1 MPIYA
6 YKGLD
11 RAGKEIKN
19 TINVESI
26 VAAKQRVKTMG
37 IMLIDIREQKA
48 QGTSGGGS
56 IATRLKGGSVPV
68 DDLAMM
74 TRQLATLIKAKIQ
87 IVEALSALVDQVDNA
102 NLRLVLSD
110 LKSKVN
116 EGASLAKALQDHP
129 KVFNSVFVNMV
140 EAGEASGTLEIVLI
154 RLADFTESQVKLK
167 NKIKG
172 AMTYPVIMAAF
183 GFTMMNVIFIFV
195 IPKIAKIFISMKKE
209 LPFITQVC
217 IWISN
222 FLVNY
227 WWLVIVAMVG
237 TVYFVNKYINTKSG
251 QSQWHSVQLRL
262 PVLGMLIKMINVSR
276 FCSTLGTLMNSGVPI
291 LTALNIVKN
300 LIPNVHMKEAVEKA
314 RVSVSEGASITNP
327 LIQSGYFPPMVTHM
341 IKLGE
346 RSGELEPMLK
356 IISENYEDQVQS
368 KIGGLTSILEPIM
381 MICLGTAIGFI
392 VFAVVIPMMN
402 MNSIR

>member
-1 MPIYA
+1 MPIYL
-6 YKGLD
+6 YKGMD
-11 RAGKEIKN
+11 RTGKEVKN

-26 VAAKQRVKTMG
+26 AAAKQRVKSLG

-48 QGTSGGGS
+48 QNTGAGGS
-56 IATRLKGGSVPV
+56 VLRIGGSVPV
-68 DDLAMM
+68 DDLAIM

-87 IVEALSALVDQVDNA
+87 IVEALAALTDQVENA
-102 NLRLVLSD
+102 NLRLILSD
-110 LKSKVN
+110 LRQKVN

-140 EAGEASGTLEIVLI
+140 EAGEASGTLEIVLL
-154 RLADFTESQVKLK
+154 RLADFTEQQVKLK

-172 AMTYPVIMAAF
+172 AMTYPVIMAIF

-222 FLVNY
+222 FLVGY
-227 WWLVIVAMVG
+227 WWAVIIGMIAVVYG
-237 TVYFVNKYINTKSG
+237 TLKYINTPKG
-251 QSQWHSVQLRL
+251 ESQWHALQLKL
-262 PVLGMLIKMINVSR
+262 PILGILVKMINVSR

-300 LIPNVHMKEAVEKA
+300 LIPNVHMKDAVEKA
-314 RVSVSEGASITNP
+314 RQSVSEGASLAQP
-327 LIQSGYFPPMVTHM
+327 LIQSGFFPPLVTHM

-368 KIGGLTSILEPIM
+368 RISGLTSVLEPIM

-402 MNSIR
+402 MNSIN

>member
-26 VAAKQRVKTMG
+26 VAAKQKVKSMG
-37 IMLIDIREQKA
+37 IMLVDIKEQKA

-56 IATRLKGGSVPV
+56 LLRMRGTVPV
-68 DDLAMM
+68 EDLAIM

-87 IVEALSALVDQVDNA
+87 IVEALSALTDQVENP

-110 LKSKVN
+110 LKQKVN
-116 EGASLAKALQDHP
+116 EGASLAKALTDHP
-129 KVFNSVFVNMV
+129 KVFNSVFCNMV
-140 EAGEASGTLEIVLI
+140 EAGEASGTLEIVLL

-167 NKIKG
+167 NKVKG
-172 AMTYPVIMAAF
+172 AMTYPVIMGVF
-183 GFTMMNVIFIFV
+183 GFLMMNVIFIFV
-195 IPKIAKIFISMKKE
+195 IPKLAKIFTSQKVE
-209 LPFITQVC
+209 LPLITKIC
-217 IWISN
+217 MWISD

-227 WWLVIVAMVG
+227 WWLVIVSIIGAI
-237 TVYFVNKYINTKSG
+237 FLVNKYINTRAG
-251 QSQWHSVQLRL
+251 QSQWHSLQLKL
-262 PVLGMLIKMINVSR
+262 PILGILVKMINVSR
-276 FCSTLGTLMNSGVPI
+276 FCSTLATLMNSGVPI
-291 LTALNIVKN
+291 LTALTIVKN
-300 LIPNVHMKEAVEKA
+300 LIPNIHMKDAVEKA
-314 RVSVSEGASITNP
+314 RISVSEGASLTQP
-327 LIQSGYFPPMVTHM
+327 LVQSGYFPPLVTHM

-368 KIGGLTSILEPIM
+368 RISGLTSVLEPIM

-392 VFAVVIPMMN
+392 VFAVVIPMMQ
-402 MNSIR
+402 MNQIR

>member
-1 MPIYA
+1 MPIYS

-11 RAGKEIKN
+11 KTGKEVKN

-26 VAAKQRVKTMG
+26 VAAKQRVKSLG
-37 IMLIDIREQKA
+37 IMLIDIQEQKA
-48 QGTSGGGS
+48 QGTSGGPS
-56 IATRLKGGSVPV
+56 LLQLRGSVPV
-68 DDLAMM
+68 EDLAMM

-87 IVEALSALVDQVDNA
+87 IVEALSALVDQVENP

-110 LKSKVN
+110 LKQKVN

-129 KVFNSVFVNMV
+129 KVFNSIYVNMV
-140 EAGEASGTLEIVLI
+140 EAGEASGTLEIVLL

-167 NKIKG
+167 SRIRG
-172 AMTYPVIMAAF
+172 AMTYPMIMGIF
-183 GFTMMNVIFIFV
+183 GFVMMNVIFIFV

-209 LPFITQVC
+209 LPLITQIC

-222 FLVNY
+222 FLISY
-227 WWLVIVAMVG
+227 WWAVIAGMIG
-237 TVYFVNKYINTKSG
+237 TAYLVNKYIHTKKG
-251 QSQWHSVQLRL
+251 EAQWHAIQLRL
-262 PVLGMLIKMINVSR
+262 PVLGLMVKMINVSR

-291 LTALNIVKN
+291 LTALTIVKN
-300 LIPNVHMKEAVEKA
+300 LIPNVHMKDAVEKA
-314 RVSVSEGASITNP
+314 RISVSEGASIAAP
-327 LIQSGYFPPMVTHM
+327 LIQSGYFPAMVTHM

-368 KIGGLTSILEPIM
+368 KISGLTSVLEPIM
-381 MICLGTAIGFI
+381 MICLGAAIGFI

-402 MNSIR
+402 MNSLR

>member
-6 YKGLD
+6 YKGMD
-11 RAGKEIKN
+11 RSGKEIKN

-26 VAAKQRVKTMG
+26 VVAKQRVKSMG

-48 QGTSGGGS
+48 QGTSGGPSLLRIGS
-56 IATRLKGGSVPV
+56 SVPV

-74 TRQLATLIKAKIQ
+74 SRQLATLIKAKIQ
-87 IVEALSALVDQVDNA
+87 IVEALAALTDQVENA

-110 LKSKVN
+110 LRQKVN

-129 KVFNSVFVNMV
+129 KVFNSIYVNMV
-140 EAGEASGTLEIVLI
+140 EAGEASGTLEIVLL

-172 AMTYPVIMAAF
+172 AMTYPVIMAVF
-183 GFTMMNVIFIFV
+183 GFVMMNVIFIFV

-209 LPFITQVC
+209 LPLITKIC
-217 IWISN
+217 IGISN
-222 FLVNY
+222 FLVGY
-227 WWLVIVAMVG
+227 WWLVIIGIIFSIYATM
-237 TVYFVNKYINTKSG
+237 KYISTAKG
-251 QSQWHSVQLRL
+251 QSQWHAMQLKL
-262 PVLGMLIKMINVSR
+262 PVLGILVKMINVSR

-291 LTALNIVKN
+291 LTALTIVKN
-300 LIPNVHMKEAVEKA
+300 LIPNVHMKDAVEKA
-314 RVSVSEGASITNP
+314 RQSVSEGASLAQP
-327 LIQSGYFPPMVTHM
+327 LIQCGYFPALVTHM

-368 KIGGLTSILEPIM
+368 KISGLTSILEPIM
-381 MICLGTAIGFI
+381 MICLGVAIGFI

-402 MNSIR
+402 MNSLR

>member
-11 RAGKEIKN
+11 RSGKEIKN

-26 VAAKQRVKTMG
+26 VAAKQRVKSMG
-37 IMLIDIREQKA
+37 VMLIDIREQKA
-48 QGTSGGGS
+48 QGTSGSNGS
-56 IATRLKGGSVPV
+56 IFRMGGSVPV

-87 IVEALSALVDQVDNA
+87 IVEALAALTDQVDNP
-102 NLRLVLSD
+102 NLRLILSD
-110 LKSKVN
+110 LKQKVN

-154 RLADFTESQVKLK
+154 RLADFTESQVRLK
-167 NKIKG
+167 NKIRG
-172 AMTYPVIMAAF
+172 AMTYPVIMGVF
-183 GFTMMNVIFIFV
+183 GFVMMNVIFIFV
-195 IPKIAKIFISMKKE
+195 IPQIAKIFISMKRE

-217 IWISN
+217 IWISQ
-222 FLVNY
+222 FLQSY
-227 WWLVIVAMVG
+227 WWLVIASIFA
-237 TVYFVNKYINTKSG
+237 TAYLTNKYVKTKKG
-251 QSQWHSVQLRL
+251 QSQWHSLQLKL
-262 PVLGMLIKMINVSR
+262 PILGILVKMINVSR
-276 FCSTLGTLMNSGVPI
+276 FCSTLGTLLNSGVPI
-291 LTALNIVKN
+291 LTALTIVKN
-300 LIPNVHMKEAVEKA
+300 LIPNVHMKDAVEKA
-314 RVSVSEGASITNP
+314 RLSVSEGASLTGP
-327 LIQSGYFPPMVTHM
+327 LIQSGYFPALVTHM
-341 IKLGE
+341 IRLGE

-368 KIGGLTSILEPIM
+368 KISGLTSILEPIM
-381 MICLGTAIGFI
+381 MIGLGGAIGFI

-402 MNSIR
+402 LNSIR

>member
-1 MPIYA
+1 MPIYL
-6 YKGLD
+6 YKGMD
-11 RAGKEIKN
+11 RTGKEVKN

-26 VAAKQRVKTMG
+26 AAAKQRVKSLG

-48 QGTSGGGS
+48 QNTGAGGS
-56 IATRLKGGSVPV
+56 VLRIGGSVPV
-68 DDLAMM
+68 DDLAIM

-87 IVEALSALVDQVDNA
+87 IVEALAALTDQVENA
-102 NLRLVLSD
+102 NLRLILSD
-110 LKSKVN
+110 LRQKVN

-140 EAGEASGTLEIVLI
+140 EAGEASGTLEIVLL
-154 RLADFTESQVKLK
+154 RLADFTEQQVKLK

-172 AMTYPVIMAAF
+172 AMTYPVIMAIF

-222 FLVNY
+222 FLVGY
-227 WWLVIVAMVG
+227 WWAVIIGMIAVVYG
-237 TVYFVNKYINTKSG
+237 TLKYINTPKG
-251 QSQWHSVQLRL
+251 ESQWHALQLRL
-262 PVLGMLIKMINVSR
+262 PILGILVKMINVSR

-300 LIPNVHMKEAVEKA
+300 LIPNVHMKDAVEKA
-314 RVSVSEGASITNP
+314 RQSVSEGASLAQP
-327 LIQSGYFPPMVTHM
+327 LIQSGFFPPLVTHM

-368 KIGGLTSILEPIM
+368 RISGLTSVLEPIM

-402 MNSIR
+402 MNSIN

>member
-1 MPIYA
+1 MPIYL
-6 YKGLD
+6 YKGMD
-11 RAGKEIKN
+11 RAGKEVKN

-26 VAAKQRVKTMG
+26 AAAKQRVKSMG

-48 QGTSGGGS
+48 QNTGAGGS
-56 IATRLKGGSVPV
+56 VLRIGGSVPV
-68 DDLAMM
+68 DDLAIM

-87 IVEALSALVDQVDNA
+87 IVEALAALTDQVENA

-110 LKSKVN
+110 LRQKVN

-129 KVFNSVFVNMV
+129 KVFNSVYVNMV
-140 EAGEASGTLEIVLI
+140 EAGEASGTLEIVLL
-154 RLADFTESQVKLK
+154 RLADFTEQQVKLK

-172 AMTYPVIMAAF
+172 AMTYPVIMAVF

-227 WWLVIVAMVG
+227 WWLVIVMIIA
-237 TVYFVNKYINTKSG
+237 TVYGTLKYISTPKG
-251 QSQWHSVQLRL
+251 ESQWHALQLKL
-262 PVLGMLIKMINVSR
+262 PILGILVKMINVSR

-300 LIPNVHMKEAVEKA
+300 LIPNVHMKDAVEKA
-314 RVSVSEGASITNP
+314 RQSVSEGASLAQP
-327 LIQSGYFPPMVTHM
+327 LVQSGFFPPLVTHM

-368 KIGGLTSILEPIM
+368 RISGLTSVLEPIM

-402 MNSIR
+402 MNQVN

>member
-1 MPIYA
+1 MPIYL
-6 YKGLD
+6 YKGMD
-11 RAGKEIKN
+11 RAGKEVKN

-26 VAAKQRVKTMG
+26 VAAKQRVKSMG

-48 QGTSGGGS
+48 QNTGAGGS
-56 IATRLKGGSVPV
+56 VLRIGGSVPV
-68 DDLAMM
+68 DDLAIM

-87 IVEALSALVDQVDNA
+87 IVEALAALTDQVENA

-110 LKSKVN
+110 LRQKVN

-129 KVFNSVFVNMV
+129 KVFNSVYVNMV
-140 EAGEASGTLEIVLI
+140 EAGEASGTLEIVLL
-154 RLADFTESQVKLK
+154 RLADFTEQQVKLK

-172 AMTYPVIMAAF
+172 AMTYPVIMAVF

-222 FLVNY
+222 FLVAY
-227 WWLVIVAMVG
+227 WWVVIVGIIATVFG
-237 TVYFVNKYINTKSG
+237 TLKYIRTAKG
-251 QSQWHSVQLRL
+251 ESQWHALQLKL
-262 PVLGMLIKMINVSR
+262 PILGILVKMINVSR

-300 LIPNVHMKEAVEKA
+300 LIPNVHMKDAVEKA
-314 RVSVSEGASITNP
+314 RQSVSEGASLAQP
-327 LIQSGYFPPMVTHM
+327 LVQSGYFPPLVTHM

-368 KIGGLTSILEPIM
+368 RISGLTSVLEPIM

-402 MNSIR
+402 MNQI

>member
-11 RAGKEIKN
+11 RTGKEIKN
-19 TINVESI
+19 TINMENI
-26 VAAKQRVKTMG
+26 LAAKQRIKSMG
-37 IMLIDIREQKA
+37 VMLIDIREQKA
-48 QGTSGGGS
+48 QGTSGG
-56 IATRLKGGSVPV
+56 ATLLRVGGSVPV

-74 TRQLATLIKAKIQ
+74 TRQLSTLIKAKIQ
-87 IVEALSALVDQVDNA
+87 IVEALSALTDQVENP
-102 NLRLVLSD
+102 NLRLILSD
-110 LKSKVN
+110 LRQKVN

-129 KVFNSVFVNMV
+129 KVFNSIYSNMV
-140 EAGEASGTLEIVLI
+140 EAGEASGTLEIVLL

-183 GFTMMNVIFIFV
+183 GFVMMNVIFIFV

-209 LPFITQVC
+209 LPLITKIC
-217 IWISN
+217 IAISN
-222 FLVNY
+222 FLVSY
-227 WWLVIVAMVG
+227 WWLVIIGIVVSL
-237 TVYFVNKYINTKSG
+237 YSILKYIETPQG
-251 QSQWHSVQLRL
+251 QSRWHALQLKL
-262 PVLGMLIKMINVSR
+262 PVLGVLVKMINVSR

-300 LIPNVHMKEAVEKA
+300 LIPNVHMKDAVEKA
-314 RVSVSEGASITNP
+314 RQSVSEGASLAQP
-327 LIQSGYFPPMVTHM
+327 LIQSGHFPPLVTHM

-346 RSGELEPMLK
+346 KSGELEPMLK

-368 KIGGLTSILEPIM
+368 KISGLTSVLEPIM
-381 MICLGTAIGFI
+381 MICLGVAIGFI

-402 MNSIR
+402 MNSLR

>member
-6 YKGLD
+6 YKGMD
-11 RAGKEIKN
+11 RSGKEVKN

-26 VAAKQRVKTMG
+26 VAAKQRVKAMG

-48 QGTSGGGS
+48 QGTSGGPS
-56 IATRLKGGSVPV
+56 LLRLSGSVPV

-87 IVEALSALVDQVDNA
+87 IVEALGALTDQVENA
-102 NLRLVLSD
+102 NLRLVLAD
-110 LKSKVN
+110 LRQKVN

-129 KVFNSVFVNMV
+129 KVFNSIYVNMV
-140 EAGEASGTLEIVLI
+140 EAGEASGTLEIVLV

-172 AMTYPVIMAAF
+172 AMTYPVIMAVF
-183 GFTMMNVIFIFV
+183 GFVMMNVIFIFV

-209 LPFITQVC
+209 LPVITKIC

-227 WWLVIVAMVG
+227 WWLVILSIIGA
-237 TVYFVNKYINTKSG
+237 VYATMKYVNTAKG
-251 QSQWHSVQLRL
+251 QSQWHALQLRL
-262 PVLGMLIKMINVSR
+262 PILGILIKMINVSR
-276 FCSTLGTLMNSGVPI
+276 FCSTLGTLLNSGVPI
-291 LTALNIVKN
+291 LASLNIVKN
-300 LIPNVHMKEAVEKA
+300 LIPNVHMKDAVEKA
-314 RVSVSEGASITNP
+314 RQSVSEGASLAQP
-327 LIQSGYFPPMVTHM
+327 LIQSGYFPALVTHM

-368 KIGGLTSILEPIM
+368 RISGLTSVLEPIM
-381 MICLGTAIGFI
+381 MICLGIAIGFI

-402 MNSIR
+402 MNSLR

>member
-6 YKGLD
+6 YKGMD
-11 RAGKEIKN
+11 KSGKEIKN

-26 VAAKQRVKTMG
+26 VAAKARVKSMG

-48 QGTSGGGS
+48 QNTSGS
-56 IATRLKGGSVPV
+56 ASLLRMGGSVPV
-68 DDLAMM
+68 EDLAMM

-87 IVEALSALVDQVDNA
+87 IVEALSALTDQVENP

-110 LKSKVN
+110 LKQKVN
-116 EGASLAKALQDHP
+116 EGASLAKALTDHP
-129 KVFNSVFVNMV
+129 KVFNSVYANMV
-140 EAGEASGTLEIVLI
+140 EAGEASGTLELVLL

-172 AMTYPVIMAAF
+172 AMTYPVIMGVF
-183 GFTMMNVIFIFV
+183 GFAMMNVIFIFV
-195 IPKIAKIFISMKKE
+195 IPKIAKIFLSMKKE

-227 WWLVIVAMVG
+227 WWLVIVGIFA
-237 TVYFVNKYINTKSG
+237 TVYLTHKYIHTAKG
-251 QSQWHSVQLRL
+251 ESQWHSLQLKL
-262 PVLGMLIKMINVSR
+262 PILGIMIKMINVSR

-291 LTALNIVKN
+291 LTALTIVKN
-300 LIPNVHMKEAVEKA
+300 LIPNVHMKDAVEKA
-314 RVSVSEGASITNP
+314 RISVSEGASLAQP
-327 LIQSGYFPPMVTHM
+327 LIQSGYFPALVTHM

-368 KIGGLTSILEPIM
+368 RISGLTSILEPIM
-381 MICLGTAIGFI
+381 MIFLGTAIGFI

-402 MNSIR
+402 MNSLR

>member
-1 MPIYA
+1 MPIYS
-6 YKGLD
+6 YKGMD
-11 RAGKEIKN
+11 RSGKEIKN

-26 VAAKQRVKTMG
+26 VAAKQRLKGMG
-37 IMLIDIREQKA
+37 IMLIDIKEQKA
-48 QGTSGGGS
+48 QGTSGGS
-56 IATRLKGGSVPV
+56 SLLQLRGSVPV
-68 DDLAMM
+68 EDLAMM
-74 TRQLATLIKAKIQ
+74 TRQLATLIRAKIQ
-87 IVEALSALVDQVDNA
+87 IVEALSALVDQVENP

-110 LKSKVN
+110 LKQKVN

-129 KVFNSVFVNMV
+129 KVFNSIYVNMV
-140 EAGEASGTLEIVLI
+140 EAGEASGTLEIVLL

-167 NKIKG
+167 SKIRG
-172 AMTYPVIMAAF
+172 AMTYPVIMGVF
-183 GFTMMNVIFIFV
+183 GFVMMNVIFIFV

-222 FLVNY
+222 FLVSY
-227 WWLVIVAMVG
+227 WWLVIAAIIG
-237 TVYFVNKYINTKSG
+237 TIFVVNKYIHTTKG
-251 QSQWHSVQLRL
+251 ESQWHALQLKL
-262 PVLGMLIKMINVSR
+262 PVLGMMVKMINVSR

-291 LTALNIVKN
+291 LTALTIVKN
-300 LIPNVHMKEAVEKA
+300 LIPNVHMKDAVEKA
-314 RVSVSEGASITNP
+314 RISVSEGASIAAP
-327 LIQSGYFPPMVTHM
+327 LVQSGYFPAMVTHM

-368 KIGGLTSILEPIM
+368 KISGLTSVLEPIM

-402 MNSIR
+402 MNSLR

>member
-1 MPIYA
+1 MPIYS

-11 RAGKEIKN
+11 RTGKEVKN

-26 VAAKQRVKTMG
+26 VAAKQRVKSLG
-37 IMLIDIREQKA
+37 IMLIDIQEQKA
-48 QGTSGGGS
+48 QGTSGRPS
-56 IATRLKGGSVPV
+56 LLQLRGSVPV
-68 DDLAMM
+68 EDLAMM

-87 IVEALSALVDQVDNA
+87 IVEALSALVDQVENP

-110 LKSKVN
+110 LKQKVN

-129 KVFNSVFVNMV
+129 KVFNSIYVNMV
-140 EAGEASGTLEIVLI
+140 EAGEASGTLEIVLL

-167 NKIKG
+167 SRIRG
-172 AMTYPVIMAAF
+172 AMTYPMIMGIF
-183 GFTMMNVIFIFV
+183 GFVMMNVIFIFV

-209 LPFITQVC
+209 LPIITQIC

-222 FLVNY
+222 FLISY
-227 WWLVIVAMVG
+227 WWAVIAGMVG
-237 TVYFVNKYINTKSG
+237 TAYLVNKYINTKKG
-251 QSQWHSVQLRL
+251 EAQWHALQLRL
-262 PVLGMLIKMINVSR
+262 PVLGLMVKMINVSR

-291 LTALNIVKN
+291 LTALTIVKN
-300 LIPNVHMKEAVEKA
+300 LIPNVHMKDAVEKA
-314 RVSVSEGASITNP
+314 RISVSEGASIAAP

-368 KIGGLTSILEPIM
+368 KISGLTSVLEPIM

-402 MNSIR
+402 MNSLR

>member
-1 MPIYA
+1 MPIYL
-6 YKGLD
+6 YKGMD
-11 RAGKEIKN
+11 RAGKEVKN

-26 VAAKQRVKTMG
+26 AAAKQRVKSMG

-48 QGTSGGGS
+48 QNTGAGGS
-56 IATRLKGGSVPV
+56 VLRIGGSVPV
-68 DDLAMM
+68 DDLAIM

-87 IVEALSALVDQVDNA
+87 IVEALAALTDQVENA

-110 LKSKVN
+110 LRQKVN

-129 KVFNSVFVNMV
+129 KVFNSVYVNMV
-140 EAGEASGTLEIVLI
+140 EAGEASGTLEIVLL
-154 RLADFTESQVKLK
+154 RLADFTEQQVKLK

-172 AMTYPVIMAAF
+172 AMTYPVIMAVF

-227 WWLVIVAMVG
+227 WWLVIVMIIG
-237 TVYFVNKYINTKSG
+237 TIYGTLKYISTPRG
-251 QSQWHSVQLRL
+251 ESQWHALQLKL
-262 PVLGMLIKMINVSR
+262 PILGILVKMINVSR

-300 LIPNVHMKEAVEKA
+300 LIPNVHMKDAVEKA
-314 RVSVSEGASITNP
+314 RQSVSEGASLAQP
-327 LIQSGYFPPMVTHM
+327 LVQSGFFPPLVTHM

-368 KIGGLTSILEPIM
+368 RISGLTSVLEPIM

-402 MNSIR
+402 MNQVN

>member
-1 MPIYA
+1 MPIYL
-6 YKGLD
+6 YKGMD
-11 RAGKEIKN
+11 RSGKEIKN
-19 TINVESI
+19 TINVESVI
-26 VAAKQRVKTMG
+26 AAKQRIKSMG

-56 IATRLKGGSVPV
+56 FLGTRGSVPV

-74 TRQLATLIKAKIQ
+74 TRQLATLIRAKIP
-87 IVEALSALVDQVDNA
+87 IVEALAALTDQVENA

-110 LKSKVN
+110 LRSKVN
-116 EGASLAKALQDHP
+116 EGASLAKSLHDHP
-129 KVFNSVFVNMV
+129 KVFNSVYINMV
-140 EAGEASGTLEIVLI
+140 EAGEASGTLELVLL

-172 AMTYPVIMAAF
+172 AMTYPVIMAVF
-183 GFTMMNVIFIFV
+183 GFVMMNVIFIFV
-195 IPKIAKIFISMKKE
+195 IPKIARIFISMKKE

-227 WWLVIVAMVG
+227 WWLVIAGIVG
-237 TVYFVNKYINTKSG
+237 TIYITTKYIATPRG
-251 QSQWHSVQLRL
+251 ESQWHALQLRL
-262 PVLGMLIKMINVSR
+262 PVLGILVKMINVSR

-291 LTALNIVKN
+291 LTALAIVKN
-300 LIPNVHMKEAVEKA
+300 LIPNVHMKDAVEKS
-314 RVSVSEGASITNP
+314 RQSVSEGASLAQP
-327 LIQSGYFPPMVTHM
+327 LIQSGYFPALVTHM

-368 KIGGLTSILEPIM
+368 RISGLTSILEPIM

-402 MNSIR
+402 MNSLR

>member
-6 YKGLD
+6 YRGMD
-11 RAGKEIKN
+11 RTGKEVKN

-26 VAAKQRVKTMG
+26 VAAKQRVKAMG

-48 QGTSGGGS
+48 QGTGAGGS
-56 IATRLKGGSVPV
+56 LIRLGGSVPV

-87 IVEALSALVDQVDNA
+87 IVEALSALTDQVENA

-110 LKSKVN
+110 LKQKVN

-129 KVFNSVFVNMV
+129 KVFNSVYVNMV
-140 EAGEASGTLEIVLI
+140 EAGEASGTLEIVLL
-154 RLADFTESQVKLK
+154 RLADFTEAQVKLK

-172 AMTYPVIMAAF
+172 AMTYPVIMAVF

-209 LPFITQVC
+209 LPLITQIC

-227 WWLVIVAMVG
+227 WWLVIVGIIGAIYG
-237 TVYFVNKYINTKSG
+237 TLKYINTKKG
-251 QSQWHSVQLRL
+251 ESQWHALQLRL
-262 PVLGMLIKMINVSR
+262 PILGILVKMINVSR

-300 LIPNVHMKEAVEKA
+300 LIPNVHMKDAVEKA
-314 RVSVSEGASITNP
+314 RQSVSEGASLAQP
-327 LIQSGYFPPMVTHM
+327 LIQSGYFPPLVTHM

-368 KIGGLTSILEPIM
+368 RISGLTSVLEPIM
-381 MICLGTAIGFI
+381 MICLGIAIGFI

-402 MNSIR
+402 MNSLR

>member
-1 MPIYA
+1 MPIFL
-6 YKGLD
+6 YKGMD
-11 RAGKEIKN
+11 RSGKEVKN

-26 VAAKQRVKTMG
+26 LIAKQRVKAMG

-48 QGTSGGGS
+48 QGTSGGS
-56 IATRLKGGSVPV
+56 LLNFSGSVPV

-87 IVEALSALVDQVDNA
+87 IVEALSALTDQVENA

-110 LKSKVN
+110 LRQKVN

-129 KVFNSVFVNMV
+129 KVFSSIYVNMV
-140 EAGEASGTLEIVLI
+140 EAGEASGTLEIVLL

-172 AMTYPVIMAAF
+172 AMTYPIIMGVF
-183 GFTMMNVIFIFV
+183 GFVMMNVIFIFV

-227 WWLVIVAMVG
+227 WWLVIIGILAVIYG
-237 TVYFVNKYINTKSG
+237 TLRYINTAKG
-251 QSQWHSVQLRL
+251 MSQWHALQLKL
-262 PVLGMLIKMINVSR
+262 PILGVLVKMINVSR

-291 LTALNIVKN
+291 LTALTIVKN
-300 LIPNVHMKEAVEKA
+300 LIPNIHMKDAVDKA
-314 RVSVSEGASITNP
+314 RQSVSEGASLAQP
-327 LIQSGYFPPMVTHM
+327 LAQSGYFPPLVTHM

-368 KIGGLTSILEPIM
+368 RISGLTSVLEPIM

-402 MNSIR
+402 MNSLR

>member
-6 YKGLD
+6 YRGMD
-11 RAGKEIKN
+11 RTGKEIKN

-26 VAAKQRVKTMG
+26 VAAKQRVKSMG
-37 IMLIDIREQKA
+37 IMLIDIREQRA
-48 QGTSGGGS
+48 QNTGAGGS
-56 IATRLKGGSVPV
+56 VLRFGGSVPV

-87 IVEALSALVDQVDNA
+87 IVEALSALTDQVENA

-110 LKSKVN
+110 LRQKVN

-140 EAGEASGTLEIVLI
+140 EAGEASGTLEIVLL

-172 AMTYPVIMAAF
+172 AMTYPVIMAVF

-209 LPFITQVC
+209 LPLITEIC

-227 WWLVIVAMVG
+227 WWLVIAGILG
-237 TVYFVNKYINTKSG
+237 TIYGTLKYISTKKG
-251 QSQWHSVQLRL
+251 ESQWHALQLKL
-262 PVLGMLIKMINVSR
+262 PILGILIKMINVSR

-300 LIPNVHMKEAVEKA
+300 LIPNVHMKDAVEKA
-314 RVSVSEGASITNP
+314 RQSVSEGASLAQP
-327 LIQSGYFPPMVTHM
+327 LTLSGYFPPLVTHM

-368 KIGGLTSILEPIM
+368 KISGLTSVLEPIM
-381 MICLGTAIGFI
+381 MICLGIAIGFI

-402 MNSIR
+402 MNSLR

>member
-1 MPIYA
+1 M
-6 YKGLD
+6 D
-11 RAGKEIKN
+11 RAGKEVKN

-26 VAAKQRVKTMG
+26 VAAKQRVKSMG

-48 QGTSGGGS
+48 QNTGAGGS
-56 IATRLKGGSVPV
+56 VLRMGGSVPV
-68 DDLAMM
+68 DDLAIM

-87 IVEALSALVDQVDNA
+87 IVEALAALTDQVENA

-110 LKSKVN
+110 LRQKVN

-129 KVFNSVFVNMV
+129 KVFNSVYVNMV
-140 EAGEASGTLEIVLI
+140 EAGEASGTLEIVLL
-154 RLADFTESQVKLK
+154 RLADFTEQQVKLK

-172 AMTYPVIMAAF
+172 AMTYPVIMAGF

-222 FLVNY
+222 FLVSY
-227 WWLVIVAMVG
+227 WWLVIISMVA
-237 TVYFVNKYINTKSG
+237 TVYLTLKYIRTAKG
-251 QSQWHSVQLRL
+251 ESQWHALQLRL
-262 PVLGMLIKMINVSR
+262 PILGILVKMINVSR

-300 LIPNVHMKEAVEKA
+300 LIPNVHMKDAVEKA
-314 RVSVSEGASITNP
+314 RQSVSEGASLAQP
-327 LIQSGYFPPMVTHM
+327 LVQSGFFPPLVTHM

-368 KIGGLTSILEPIM
+368 RISGLTSVLEPIM

-402 MNSIR
+402 MNSIN

>member
-1 MPIYA
+1 MPIYL
-6 YKGLD
+6 YKGMD
-11 RAGKEIKN
+11 RTGKEVKN

-26 VAAKQRVKTMG
+26 AAAKQRVKSMG

-48 QGTSGGGS
+48 QGTGAGGS
-56 IATRLKGGSVPV
+56 VLRIGGSVPV
-68 DDLAMM
+68 EDLAMM

-87 IVEALSALVDQVDNA
+87 IVEALAALTDQVDNA
-102 NLRLVLSD
+102 NLRLVLAD
-110 LKSKVN
+110 LRQKVN

-140 EAGEASGTLEIVLI
+140 EAGEASGTLEIVLV
-154 RLADFTESQVKLK
+154 RLADFTEQQVKLK

-172 AMTYPVIMAAF
+172 AMTYPMIMGIF
-183 GFTMMNVIFIFV
+183 GFVMMNVIFIFV

-222 FLVNY
+222 FLVSY
-227 WWLVIVAMVG
+227 WWLVIVMIIG
-237 TVYFVNKYINTKSG
+237 TIYGTLKYIRTPRG
-251 QSQWHSVQLRL
+251 ESQWHALQLRL
-262 PVLGMLIKMINVSR
+262 PILGILIKMINVSR

-300 LIPNVHMKEAVEKA
+300 LIPNVHMKDAVEKS
-314 RVSVSEGASITNP
+314 RQSVSEGASLAQP
-327 LIQSGYFPPMVTHM
+327 LIQSGYFPPLVTHM

-368 KIGGLTSILEPIM
+368 RISGLTSVLEPIM

-402 MNSIR
+402 MNSLH